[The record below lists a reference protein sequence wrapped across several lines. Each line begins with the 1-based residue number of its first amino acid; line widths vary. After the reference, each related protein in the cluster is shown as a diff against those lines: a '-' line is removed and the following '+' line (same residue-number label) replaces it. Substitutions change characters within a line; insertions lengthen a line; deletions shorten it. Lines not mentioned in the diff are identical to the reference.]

1 MCPRNLAR
9 RGQTTPQMFGGVVWP
24 LRVDDHDVKPGSLLH
39 SDITI
44 IHGGSQITHHG
55 TIAITCSYKRE
66 STRVS
71 FRSVTEILGPAII
84 GLQSSTDLKLFI
96 CNFTIHENVTHP
108 ALIQLARSKPW
119 KRQIV
124 GDQSVFHGVE
134 CFNAEERF
142 QCKYH
147 IVLEPSLPPIVDTTR
162 RVTISLK
169 DDISKELDKKC
180 HYKEDRKKGIDTM
193 VQQLCLP
200 PQTERKVEAP
210 PERQRP
216 QCSYSDW
223 TSCHSHHRRDPIKS
237 EGC

>member
-1 MCPRNLAR
+1 M
-9 RGQTTPQMFGGVVWP
+9 VWP
-24 LRVDDHDVKPGSLLH
+24 LRVDDHDLKPGSLLH
-39 SDITI
+39 SDITLTVY
-44 IHGGSQITHHG
+44 GGSQITHRG

-71 FRSVTEILGPAII
+71 FCVTEILGPAII

-108 ALIQLARSKPW
+108 APIQLARSKPW
-119 KRQIV
+119 KWQIV
-124 GDQSVFHGVE
+124 RDQSVFPCVE
-134 CFNAEERF
+134 CFNAVERF
-142 QCKYH
+142 QCEYH
-147 IVLEPSLPPIVDTTR
+147 IVLEPSLPPIVDPTR

-180 HYKEDRKKGIDTM
+180 HYSEDRKKWIDTM

-223 TSCHSHHRRDPIKS
+223 TSCRSHPRRDPTKC